1 MRFLRFVI
9 LALLLASIA
18 FGPPTNNTRA
28 AEPTT
33 TKLGSTIG
41 NFTLKDANGK
51 PFSLHDLKDKK
62 AVVLVFL
69 SFECPVSNSYAGPL
83 TELGKKYTDK
93 GVTVV
98 GICAV
103 DEDEVVA
110 AAKQVQEFKVGFP
123 VYYDTKRVSVDA
135 LKAEVTPEAF
145 VLDHN
150 FVLRYRGR
158 IDNGWTTRL

>member
-1 MRFLRFVI
+1 
-9 LALLLASIA
+9 
-18 FGPPTNNTRA
+18 
-28 AEPTT
+28 
-33 TKLGSTIG
+33 
-41 NFTLKDANGK
+41 
-51 PFSLHDLKDKK
+51 KK

-158 IDNGWTTRL
+158 IDNGWTTRLKRNLNITEHTLRTALDEMLDGKPVSIPATEAIGCFLNATKAIKTTGKV